1 MLHWDHNER
10 NITMKKVLLS
20 LFAVTLVIAVLAGT
34 GFAGY
39 RVGYDQAARAS
50 GNDSIAPHWLSENR
64 GRDEMPRFNFGRDT
78 DGRPE
83 HAFDRGFPRGYFR
96 MMPLMPRGRELGIF
110 SLLRML
116 AHFSIWVLVLALV
129 YLLFIRSGWRLS
141 VTKQPIQAP
150 PAPVETEA
158 NPPDPNSENE

>member
-1 MLHWDHNER
+1 
-10 NITMKKVLLS
+10 MKKVLLS
-20 LFAVTLVIAVLAGT
+20 LFGMILVIAVLAGT

-50 GNDSIAPHWLSENR
+50 GNDSIAPNWLSENR
-64 GRDEMPRFNFGRDT
+64 GRDEMPRFNFDRDT

-96 MMPLMPRGRELGIF
+96 MMPLMPRGHELGIF
-110 SLLRML
+110 SLLWIL
-116 AHFSIWVLVLALV
+116 AHFSILVLVLALV

-141 VTKQPIQAP
+141 ITKQPVQDP
-150 PAPVETEA
+150 PTTIETEPK
-158 NPPDPNSENE
+158 PPDPNSENE